1 MTSKRKKLSAHR
13 VATKTYYN
21 YGVTPAEKRQTQL
34 GNYANF
40 VLGVAFTFV
49 IYLLASALGV

>member
-1 MTSKRKKLSAHR
+1 MTSKKSKVSAYR

-21 YGVTPAEKRQTQL
+21 YGVTPAEKQRTAV

-49 IYLLASALGV
+49 IYLIANALGV